1 MEGNKV
7 TLKIKHMTDNVH
19 EVEID
24 PESSVLDLKKLL
36 QQKTNIPTNEQKL
49 IFKGSLLS

>member
-7 TLKIKHMTDNVH
+7 TLKIKHMTDTVH

-24 PESSVLDLKKLL
+24 PNQSVLELKKLL
-36 QQKTNIPTNEQKL
+36 EQKTSIPTGEQKL
-49 IFKGSLLS
+49 IFKGK